1 MPDARV
7 PSSSRARRASD
18 GAVRAPSGPV
28 AVIDLGASA
37 VRLVVAQIEPGR
49 PPVVLEEASRGLQL
63 GRDTFS
69 SGRIGPSTM
78 DAAVR
83 AFAGFRSIMDGYGV
97 VACRAVATSAV
108 REAANADIFLDRVRV
123 RTGITI
129 DVIDGSEESRFTY
142 LATRERLRNHPVA
155 EAEHALLLEV
165 GGGSADLT
173 RLERMQPTQSGV
185 YPIGAIRLRQM
196 LASWHGPHEQRIR
209 LLTRHIA
216 NVVYDVAQELR
227 LAEATDVIALG
238 SDIRFAAARLV
249 EPVDGFRTVARDQ
262 LVSFVTEVERLDE
275 EDLVERFRLPQ
286 VDAETLVPAM
296 LVYRELLL
304 STSAAK
310 VVVPDVSLRDGMLV
324 DLAASGQDQSQA
336 DFERQVLASA
346 QTMGEKYRYD
356 AEHAQTVRRLAGQIF
371 DQLKTEHS
379 LGPRD
384 RLLLDVAA
392 ILHDI
397 GLFVGLRGH
406 HKHSQYILE
415 AAEIFGLSR
424 EDMKVIANIARYHRR
439 GAPQKTHLQY
449 VSLSREDRVR
459 VNKLG
464 AILRLANAL
473 DAEHLQKVQEVKM
486 RPQGETLLLAL
497 EGTGDLTMERLV
509 AVSRADMLTEVF
521 GRRVVIAGAGV
532 ES

>member
-1 MPDARV
+1 MPQHCV
-7 PSSSRARRASD
+7 
-18 GAVRAPSGPV
+18 
-28 AVIDLGASA
+28 
-37 VRLVVAQIEPGR
+37 
-49 PPVVLEEASRGLQL
+49 
-63 GRDTFS
+63 
-69 SGRIGPSTM
+69 
-78 DAAVR
+78 
-83 AFAGFRSIMDGYGV
+83 
-97 VACRAVATSAV
+97 
-108 REAANADIFLDRVRV
+108 
-123 RTGITI
+123 
-129 DVIDGSEESRFTY
+129 
-142 LATRERLRNHPVA
+142 
-155 EAEHALLLEV
+155 
-165 GGGSADLT
+165 
-173 RLERMQPTQSGV
+173 
-185 YPIGAIRLRQM
+185 
-196 LASWHGPHEQRIR
+196 
-209 LLTRHIA
+209 
-216 NVVYDVAQELR
+216 
-227 LAEATDVIALG
+227 
-238 SDIRFAAARLV
+238 
-249 EPVDGFRTVARDQ
+249 RDQ
-262 LVSFVTEVERLDE
+262 LVSFVTDVERLDE
-275 EDLVERFRLPQ
+275 EELVERFRLPQ

-296 LVYRELLL
+296 LVYRELLV
-304 STSAAK
+304 STSATK

-324 DLAASGQDQSQA
+324 DLAGAGQDQSHA

-356 AEHAQTVRRLAGQIF
+356 GEHAQTVRRLAGQIF

-424 EDMKVIANIARYHRR
+424 DDMKVIANIARYHRR
-439 GAPQKTHLQY
+439 GVPQKTHLQY

-459 VNKLG
+459 VNKLA

-473 DAEHLQKVQEVKM
+473 DAEHLTKVQEVKM
-486 RPQGETLLLAL
+486 RPQGESLLIAL

-509 AVSRADMLTEVF
+509 AASRADMLTEVF